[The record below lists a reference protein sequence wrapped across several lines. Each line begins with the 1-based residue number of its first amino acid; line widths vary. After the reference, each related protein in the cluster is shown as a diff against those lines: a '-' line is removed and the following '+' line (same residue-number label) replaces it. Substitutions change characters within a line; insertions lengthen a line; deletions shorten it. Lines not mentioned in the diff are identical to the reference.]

1 MPNSSVKREV
11 AAGIDRIDIDCT
23 AVVAADADSMTI
35 EDTVKEHAS
44 TGRIEDEIVSAIYDH
59 ADAIATDVVL
69 RHTRNRVDWD
79 DRIDSILTSKAF
91 GYPVMLLVLALVFWI
106 TISGANYPSALLSKL
121 LFGFEDRLTE
131 LLLRLHSPE
140 WLHGV
145 LVLGMYRTLAWVVSV
160 MLPPMAIFFPLF
172 TFLEDLGYLPRVAFN
187 LDHWFKRAGAHGK
200 QALTMSMGFGCNAA
214 GVIAARV
221 IESPRERLIAILTN
235 SFVPCNGRFPA
246 LIALAATFVGG
257 MSASLSNL
265 IASAT
270 VVGLVIIG
278 ILVTLLIS
286 LALSKTILKGVPS
299 AFTLELPPY
308 RKPQLGRII
317 VRSLLDRTLFVLKRA
332 VIVALPAGAVTWV
345 VANTYI
351 GGTSVLD
358 IASGWLDPIGRMI
371 GLDGVIL
378 LAFILGLP
386 ANEIV
391 IPIALMSYLSTG
403 MMIELDSASAMHE
416 VFVSK
421 GWTLITALN
430 FMLFSVLHFPC
441 GTTLLTIKSETGSFK
456 WAAVTAGITTLTA
469 FVVCWLVAQT
479 TNLIGG
485 LL

>member
-1 MPNSSVKREV
+1 
-11 AAGIDRIDIDCT
+11 
-23 AVVAADADSMTI
+23 
-35 EDTVKEHAS
+35 
-44 TGRIEDEIVSAIYDH
+44 
-59 ADAIATDVVL
+59 
-69 RHTRNRVDWD
+69 
-79 DRIDSILTSKAF
+79 
-91 GYPVMLLVLALVFWI
+91 MLLMLALVFWI

-140 WLHGV
+140 WLHGSV
-145 LVLGMYRTLAWVVSV
+145 GARHVGHSWVVSV

-286 LALSKTILKGVPS
+286 LALSDHLKGR
-299 AFTLELPPY
+299 AFCVY
-308 RKPQLGRII
+308 SRAASIRKPQLGRII

-332 VIVALPAGAVTWV
+332 VIVALRQEQ
-345 VANTYI
+345 
-351 GGTSVLD
+351 S
-358 IASGWLDPIGRMI
+358 
-371 GLDGVIL
+371 
-378 LAFILGLP
+378 
-386 ANEIV
+386 
-391 IPIALMSYLSTG
+391 
-403 MMIELDSASAMHE
+403 H
-416 VFVSK
+416 
-421 GWTLITALN
+421 
-430 FMLFSVLHFPC
+430 
-441 GTTLLTIKSETGSFK
+441 
-456 WAAVTAGITTLTA
+456 
-469 FVVCWLVAQT
+469 
-479 TNLIGG
+479 G
-485 LL
+485 LLQTRKAEPASWT

>member
-1 MPNSSVKREV
+1 
-11 AAGIDRIDIDCT
+11 
-23 AVVAADADSMTI
+23 MTI

-187 LDHWFKRAGAHGK
+187 LDHWFKRAEAHGK

-479 TNLIGG
+479 ANLIGG

>member
-1 MPNSSVKREV
+1 
-11 AAGIDRIDIDCT
+11 
-23 AVVAADADSMTI
+23 MTI

-257 MSASLSNL
+257 ISASLSNL

-479 TNLIGG
+479 ANLIGG

>member
-1 MPNSSVKREV
+1 
-11 AAGIDRIDIDCT
+11 
-23 AVVAADADSMTI
+23 MTI

-479 TNLIGG
+479 ANLIGG

>member
-299 AFTLELPPY
+299 AFTSSCLHT
-308 RKPQLGRII
+308 GS
-317 VRSLLDRTLFVLKRA
+317 RSL
-332 VIVALPAGAVTWV
+332 
-345 VANTYI
+345 
-351 GGTSVLD
+351 
-358 IASGWLDPIGRMI
+358 
-371 GLDGVIL
+371 
-378 LAFILGLP
+378 
-386 ANEIV
+386 
-391 IPIALMSYLSTG
+391 
-403 MMIELDSASAMHE
+403 
-416 VFVSK
+416 
-421 GWTLITALN
+421 
-430 FMLFSVLHFPC
+430 
-441 GTTLLTIKSETGSFK
+441 
-456 WAAVTAGITTLTA
+456 
-469 FVVCWLVAQT
+469 
-479 TNLIGG
+479 GG
-485 LL
+485 LSCGLCWIEHCSS

>member
-1 MPNSSVKREV
+1 M
-11 AAGIDRIDIDCT
+11 
-23 AVVAADADSMTI
+23 
-35 EDTVKEHAS
+35 
-44 TGRIEDEIVSAIYDH
+44 
-59 ADAIATDVVL
+59 
-69 RHTRNRVDWD
+69 
-79 DRIDSILTSKAF
+79 
-91 GYPVMLLVLALVFWI
+91 
-106 TISGANYPSALLSKL
+106 
-121 LFGFEDRLTE
+121 
-131 LLLRLHSPE
+131 RLHSPE